1 MPKLRFTTFDG
12 VVHSHDLKVGTTRIG
27 RTAHNDLQIDE
38 LALSSQHAEVRYD
51 GQSIVV
57 RDLDSVAGTYVDGQL
72 VTEAVVKVGQLIT
85 LGSFLIR
92 VEDSTGEPAAHA
104 HQVLQA
110 VRLADGSYSCF
121 RHTSRRALYECE
133 GCFDLACEECV
144 QWVDSTAP
152 VKMARC
158 KTCGAAC
165 RPIDWSGLERTTA
178 DVVKEIFVPQKV
190 KQALDLWDKH
200 KDKLK
205 FKRD

>member
-1 MPKLRFTTFDG
+1 MPRLRFTTFDG
-12 VVHSHDLKVGTTRIG
+12 VVHSHELKVGTTRIG

-38 LALSSQHAEVRYD
+38 LALSSQHAEIVYD
-51 GQSIVV
+51 GKSIVL

-72 VTEAVVKVGQLIT
+72 VSEAVVKVDQVIT

-92 VEDSTGEPAAHA
+92 VEHSTAEPAAHA
-104 HQVLQA
+104 QQVPQT

-121 RHTSRRALYECE
+121 RHTSRRALYECD
-133 GCFDLACEECV
+133 GCFDLACEDCV
-144 QWVDSTAP
+144 QWLDSADG
-152 VKMARC
+152 VKVARC
-158 KTCGAAC
+158 KSCGAAC

-178 DVVKEIFVPQKV
+178 DVVKEVFVPQKV

>member
-1 MPKLRFTTFDG
+1 MLRLRFTTFDG
-12 VVHSHDLKVGTTRIG
+12 LVHAHELKVGTTRIG

-38 LALSSQHAEVRYD
+38 LALSSQHAEIRYD

-57 RDLDSVAGTYVDGQL
+57 RDLDSMAGTYVDGQP
-72 VTEAVVKVGQLIT
+72 VAEAVVKVGQVVS

-92 VEDSTGEPAAHA
+92 LEDSTTEPAADSQQA
-104 HQVLQA
+104 LQT
-110 VRLADGSYSCF
+110 VRLQDGSYSCF
-121 RHTSRRALYECE
+121 RHSTRRALYECE

-144 QWVDSTAP
+144 GWIERMDGTKV
-152 VKMARC
+152 ARC
-158 KTCGAAC
+158 KSCGAAC
-165 RPIDWSGLERTTA
+165 RTIDWSGLERTTT
-178 DVVKEIFVPQKV
+178 DVVKEVFVPKKV